1 MRIGRSPATAAAA
14 AVLAGVL
21 AACASSSGSAGS
33 GSAATAAGA
42 SSGAT
47 ASSST
52 ASSAPQTSVPAT
64 STVPGSSSSSAA
76 AITVSEA
83 ENGTTLTVDRG
94 ADVIVVLHSTYWQ
107 FQQASAPKVLV
118 QAAPV
123 VQGDPPNRA
132 GVPGS
137 GKGIARE
144 SYHAQA
150 AGTATITATRTSCG
164 EAMRCTAGQGLY
176 RITVVVR

>member
-33 GSAATAAGA
+33 GSATTAAGA
-42 SSGAT
+42 SSGTT
-47 ASSST
+47 ASS
-52 ASSAPQTSVPAT
+52 VPVT
-64 STVPGSSSSSAA
+64 STVVGSSSSSAT

-83 ENGTTLTVDRG
+83 ENGTTLTVNRG

>member
-33 GSAATAAGA
+33 GSATTAAGA
-42 SSGAT
+42 SSGTT
-47 ASSST
+47 ASLST
-52 ASSAPQTSVPAT
+52 ASSVPVT
-64 STVPGSSSSSAA
+64 STVVGSSSSSAT

>member
-33 GSAATAAGA
+33 GSATTAAGA
-42 SSGAT
+42 SSGTT
-47 ASSST
+47 ASLST
-52 ASSAPQTSVPAT
+52 ASSVPVT
-64 STVPGSSSSSAA
+64 STVVGSSSSSAT

-83 ENGTTLTVDRG
+83 ENGTTLTVNRG

-144 SYHAQA
+144 SYRAQA